1 MGESLFVAWP
11 ITEYVKDSETFGV
24 ERGWGRRI
32 VDWLNGQS
40 DGRLEARLYGEVVS
54 TVNFGEF
61 EMFSWM
67 GDVQAARKLVKR
79 ASKRFKIRVI
89 EGGYKPK
96 ERIFRM
102 GKSDY
107 AMVRRGDRVVGHLQ
121 FEAPLVGGFWK
132 LVAEERV

>member
-1 MGESLFVAWP
+1 MS
-11 ITEYVKDSETFGV
+11 VKDSETFGA
-24 ERGWGRRI
+24 ERGWGRPV

-40 DGRLEARLYGEVVS
+40 AGKLKARLYGEVVATAS
-54 TVNFGEF
+54 FGEF

-67 GDVQAARKLVKR
+67 GEVQTARRLITRV
-79 ASKRFKIRVI
+79 SKRFKIKVI

-96 ERIFRM
+96 ERVYRL

-107 AMVRRGDRVVGHLQ
+107 AMVRRGDRVIGHLQ